1 MSSPLADPSFLKRL
15 IAETVH
21 PGPPDTG
28 RYRLACVFLLLFLR
42 KGCMHV
48 LAIQKTDTEG
58 YPWRNQVALPGGHID
73 PDDPDALS
81 ACFRELQEELGIGA
95 EEVVFTG
102 SMGHFQTI
110 NDRDLEVF
118 TGFWKQERPISH
130 KKKEISRVLHL
141 PVPELMKTHIEQG
154 FHGWIPD
161 VHRLLYPVGD
171 VTVWGVTAR
180 ILHHMLEMLHGIRH
194 CLGP

>member
-1 MSSPLADPSFLKRL
+1 MSAPLADPTLFRRL
-15 IAETVH
+15 VAETVH
-21 PGPPDTG
+21 PGAPKSG
-28 RYRLACVFLLLFLR
+28 CYRLACVFLLLFVR
-42 KGCMHV
+42 KGCLNL

-73 PDDPDALS
+73 PEDPDALS
-81 ACFRELQEELGIGA
+81 ACFRELHEELGI
-95 EEVVFTG
+95 ESHEVIFTG

-118 TGFWKQERPISH
+118 SGFWKGDRPIVH
-130 KKKEISRVLHL
+130 RKKEIARVLYM
-141 PVPELMKTHIEQG
+141 PVQELMKTHMEKG
-154 FHGWIPD
+154 YHGWIPD
-161 VHRLLYPVGD
+161 VHTLLYPVED

-180 ILHHMLEMLHGIRH
+180 IVHHFLEMIYPLRN

>member
-1 MSSPLADPSFLKRL
+1 MSGPLADPTLFRGLV
-15 IAETVH
+15 AETVH
-21 PGPPDTG
+21 PGAPKSG
-28 RYRLACVFLLLFLR
+28 CYRLACVFLLLFER
-42 KGCMHV
+42 KGCLNL

-73 PDDPDALS
+73 PEDPDALS
-81 ACFRELQEELGIGA
+81 ACFRELHEELGI
-95 EEVVFTG
+95 ESHEVIFTG

-118 TGFWKQERPISH
+118 SGFWKGDRAVSH
-130 KKKEISRVLHL
+130 RKKEISRVLNL
-141 PVPELMKTHIEQG
+141 PVQELMKTHIEKG
-154 FHGWIPD
+154 YHGWIPD
-161 VHRLLYPVGD
+161 VHTLLYPVED

-180 ILHHMLEMLHGIRH
+180 IVHHFLEMIHPLRN

>member
-1 MSSPLADPSFLKRL
+1 MSAPLADPTLFRRL
-15 IAETVH
+15 VAETVH
-21 PGPPDTG
+21 PGAPKSG
-28 RYRLACVFLLLFLR
+28 CYRLACVFLLLFVR
-42 KGCMHV
+42 KGCLNL

-73 PDDPDALS
+73 PEDPDALS
-81 ACFRELQEELGIGA
+81 ACFRELHEELGI
-95 EEVVFTG
+95 ESHEVIFTG

-118 TGFWKQERPISH
+118 SGFWKGDRTIVH
-130 KKKEISRVLHL
+130 RKKEIARVLYM
-141 PVPELMKTHIEQG
+141 PVQELMKTHMEKG
-154 FHGWIPD
+154 YHGWIPD
-161 VHRLLYPVGD
+161 VHTLLYPVED

-180 ILHHMLEMLHGIRH
+180 IVHHFLEMIYPLRN